1 MKKTL
6 KLILLAALILNLLLG
21 CSQPQSDS
29 SPLDN
34 NIYTL
39 LDGQSVNRKFRDLG
53 GEEAIAFL
61 PSKTAPS
68 KDDKI
73 EYIDS
78 EKKRIAV
85 WVDKNN
91 KILDLEAKNVAAEN
105 AEEKVY

>member
-6 KLILLAALILNLLLG
+6 KLMLLAALILTLLLG
-21 CSQPQSDS
+21 CSQPQSAS
-29 SPLDN
+29 SLLDN

-39 LDGQSVNRKFRDLG
+39 LDGKSVNSKFLNLG

-85 WVDKNN
+85 WFDKNN
-91 KILDLEAKNVAAEN
+91 KTL
-105 AEEKVY
+105 YF